1 VVTEK
6 APVAGDQGEDSEEV
20 EVREEGR
27 VVDLPPNAYVLH
39 VDRLSRTHQEFH
51 VSRFN
56 APGAELR

>member
-6 APVAGDQGEDSEEV
+6 APVVGDQGEDSEEV
-20 EVREEGR
+20 VHREEGR
-27 VVDLPPNAYVLH
+27 VVDLPQNVYVPH

-56 APGAELR
+56 VQGAELQ